1 MFVSP
6 VASAADDEVAGAA
19 LDRRASLD
27 QAVSAG
33 PGEPALR
40 GPVDDSTYVVGP
52 GDRFA
57 ITVWGQGVAS
67 HFATVTPEG
76 ELVIPGV
83 ATVPVAGE
91 LLRDAKAEVG
101 RSLESFYHD
110 VEVSVS
116 LVGLRTILVNVLGGV
131 VSPGSY
137 VGTAL
142 DPAGDLIA
150 KAGGLTPG
158 ASGRRIT
165 ITRGNG
171 SAHRVDLVRYA
182 NTGDVASNPP
192 ILDGDVIFVPHAVEF
207 VDIEGAVAYPDRY
220 ERVDG
225 ETVGSLIELAG
236 GFTRGAVTDSVE
248 VRRFVDDFRTVSSL
262 VDARSRDGE
271 ATRLGDGDQVYVRE
285 VNEWRR
291 ATSVEVEG
299 EVEWPGPY
307 GITEGEDRLSD
318 VIARAGGPTDEASLE
333 DARLVRRLPWGG
345 PDVEFDRLRNMPV
358 NEMTETEYD
367 YFKTRVRDRSA
378 VVADFVR
385 ALGGDESEDVL
396 LLDGDRIVVPKVT
409 TTVEVIGQVVTPGE
423 VEHEQGKRF
432 TDYVRQAG
440 GYGPLARRNRV
451 RVIRGSTGE
460 WTYARRAGALAPG
473 DIVWVPERAETDWWR
488 FIREF
493 ASFLTSLATVYIVV
507 DQATSN

>member
-1 MFVSP
+1 V
-6 VASAADDEVAGAA
+6 
-19 LDRRASLD
+19 R
-27 QAVSAG
+27 
-33 PGEPALR
+33 
-40 GPVDDSTYVVGP
+40 
-52 GDRFA
+52 
-57 ITVWGQGVAS
+57 
-67 HFATVTPEG
+67 
-76 ELVIPGV
+76 
-83 ATVPVAGE
+83 VAGE
-91 LLRDAKAEVG
+91 FLRDAKADVA

-131 VSPGSY
+131 VNPGSY

-150 KAGGLTPG
+150 KAGGLAPG
-158 ASGRRIT
+158 ASARSIT
-165 ITRGNG
+165 MTRGNG
-171 SAHRVDLVRYA
+171 SVRRVDLTRYE

-192 ILDGDVIFVPHAVEF
+192 ILDGDIIFVPHAVEF
-207 VDIEGAVAYPDRY
+207 VDIAGAVANPDRY
-220 ERVDG
+220 ERVAG

-248 VRRFVDDFRTVSSL
+248 VRRFVDDLRTTSSL
-262 VDARSRDGE
+262 VDARSQAGA

-285 VNEWRR
+285 ANEWRR

-299 EVEWPGPY
+299 EVERPGPY

-318 VIARAGGPTDEASLE
+318 VIRRAGGPTDEASLE
-333 DARLVRRLPWGG
+333 DARLVRPIPWGG
-345 PDVEFDRLRNMPV
+345 PDAEFNRLKEMPV
-358 NEMTETEYD
+358 NEMSELEYD

-385 ALGGDESEDVL
+385 ALAGDESEDVL
-396 LLDGDRIVVPKVT
+396 LLDGDRIVVPKVA

-423 VEHEQGKRF
+423 IDHEPGKRF
-432 TDYVRQAG
+432 TYYVRQAG
-440 GYGPLARRNRV
+440 GYGPAARRNRV
-451 RVIRGSTGE
+451 RVIRGATGE
-460 WTYARRAGALAPG
+460 WTYARRAGELAPG
-473 DIVWVPERAETDWWR
+473 DVVWVPERAETDWWK
-488 FIREF
+488 FTREF